1 VVFLKRTQ
9 QGEIAMHVGPIGGN
23 FSFSLPLR
31 TEISL
36 TAWAT
41 EIYLTAWTTEG
52 TAPAGRRHGRWP
64 QARGGH
70 HAGWGRWLARGRA
83 CRGWG
88 MRRRLGAQA
97 RESAWPRGERVQHTE
112 EEEGGE
118 RGKQRE
124 GLDGAHLGTDDDE
137 VELGGRRAWE
147 SNGKQHRACRCLLH
161 AATTARQ
168 PPCSDDG
175 MATSTQRR
183 WHGNEHCMAV
193 VQEVDG

>member
-1 VVFLKRTQ
+1 MDDGRDGT
-9 QGEIAMHVGPIGGN
+9 GWAPPR
-23 FSFSLPLR
+23 PL
-31 TEISL
+31 
-36 TAWAT
+36 A
-41 EIYLTAWTTEG
+41 
-52 TAPAGRRHGRWP
+52 AG
-64 QARGGH
+64 QGGH
-70 HAGWGRWLARGRA
+70 HAGWGRWLARGRV
-83 CRGWG
+83 CRTWG

-124 GLDGAHLGTDDDE
+124 GLDGAHLNTDDDE

-147 SNGKQHRACRCLLH
+147 SNGKRRRACRCLLH

-168 PPCSDDG
+168 PPRSDDG

-183 WHGNEHCMAV
+183 WRGNEHCMAV
-193 VQEVDG
+193 VQVVDG